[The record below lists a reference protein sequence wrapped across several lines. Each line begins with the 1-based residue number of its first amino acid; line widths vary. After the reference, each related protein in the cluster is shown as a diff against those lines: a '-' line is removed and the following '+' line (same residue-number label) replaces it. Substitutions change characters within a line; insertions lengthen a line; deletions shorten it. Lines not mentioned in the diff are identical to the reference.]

1 VTIRS
6 WILPRIATSPAATL
20 PCRPVPSESFEER
33 RRRAA
38 RIVRRLARTYPDAHC
53 ALHFETPFQLLV
65 ATILSAQCTDAMV
78 NRVTPELF
86 RRWGTPEKLAAA
98 EPAEVEAL
106 VRPTGFYRQK
116 AKSIQST
123 ARDVVE
129 RYGGEVP
136 RTLVELTSLRGVARK
151 TANVVLGNCFDV
163 PGLTVDTHMTR
174 VNQRL
179 RLARENDPVKIERE
193 LMELIPEREWTLYSH
208 RVIAHGREVCDA
220 RRPQCEACAL
230 REECPYPTSAA
241 ARAKKSVRKRPA

>member
-1 VTIRS
+1 
-6 WILPRIATSPAATL
+6 
-20 PCRPVPSESFEER
+20 VPSESSEER
-33 RRRAA
+33 KRRAA
-38 RIVRRLARTYPDAHC
+38 RIVRRLARAYPDARC

-98 EPAEVEAL
+98 EPGEVEAL

-123 ARDVVE
+123 AQDIVSRF
-129 RYGGEVP
+129 GGEVP
-136 RTLVELTSLRGVARK
+136 RTLDELTTLRGVARK

-179 RLARENDPVKIERE
+179 RLTRETDPVKIERD
-193 LMELIPEREWTLYSH
+193 LMKLIPAKEWTLYSH

-220 RRPQCEACAL
+220 RRPRCEGCAL
-230 REECPYPTSAA
+230 REECPFPGSPA
-241 ARAKKSVRKRPA
+241 ARVKKKKRA

>member
-1 VTIRS
+1 
-6 WILPRIATSPAATL
+6 
-20 PCRPVPSESFEER
+20 VPSESHEER

-38 RIVRRLARTYPDAHC
+38 RIVRRLARTYPDAAC
-53 ALHFETPFQLLV
+53 ALHYETPFHLLV

-98 EPAEVEAL
+98 EPGEVEAL

-116 AKSIQST
+116 TKSIQSA

-136 RTLVELTSLRGVARK
+136 RTLEELTTLRGVARK
-151 TANVVLGNCFDV
+151 TANVVLGNCFGV

-179 RLARENDPVKIERE
+179 RLTRQTDPVKIERE
-193 LMELIPEREWTLYSH
+193 LMELIPPREWTMYSH

-220 RRPQCEACAL
+220 RRPQCEGCAL
-230 REECPYPTSAA
+230 REECPFPGSAA
-241 ARAKKSVRKRPA
+241 ARAKRPRRA

>member
-1 VTIRS
+1 
-6 WILPRIATSPAATL
+6 
-20 PCRPVPSESFEER
+20 VPSESFEER
-33 RRRAA
+33 KRRAT
-38 RIVRRLARTYPDAHC
+38 RIVRSLARAYPDARC

-106 VRPTGFYRQK
+106 VRPTGFFRQK

-123 ARDVVE
+123 AQDIVSRF
-129 RYGGEVP
+129 GGEVP
-136 RTLVELTSLRGVARK
+136 RTLEELTTLRGVARK
-151 TANVVLGNCFDV
+151 TANVVLGNCFDT

-179 RLARENDPVKIERE
+179 RLTRQTDPVKIERD
-193 LMELIPEREWTLYSH
+193 LMALLPAKEWTLYSH

-230 REECPYPTSAA
+230 RPECPFPGSPA
-241 ARAKKSVRKRPA
+241 ARAKKKRA

>member
-1 VTIRS
+1 M
-6 WILPRIATSPAATL
+6 
-20 PCRPVPSESFEER
+20 PSESNEER

-38 RIVRRLARTYPDAHC
+38 RIVRRLARAYPDAQC

-98 EPAEVEAL
+98 EPGEVEAL
-106 VRPTGFYRQK
+106 VRPTGFFRQK

-123 ARDVVE
+123 AQDIVSRF
-129 RYGGEVP
+129 GGEVP
-136 RTLVELTSLRGVARK
+136 RTLEELTTLRGVARK
-151 TANVVLGNCFDV
+151 TANVVLGNCFGV

-179 RLARENDPVKIERE
+179 RLTRETDPVKIERD
-193 LMELIPEREWTLYSH
+193 LMELIPAKEWTLYSH

-220 RRPQCEACAL
+220 RRPLCEGCAL
-230 REECPYPTSAA
+230 REECPFPGSAA
-241 ARAKKSVRKRPA
+241 ARAKKKRA

>member
-1 VTIRS
+1 
-6 WILPRIATSPAATL
+6 
-20 PCRPVPSESFEER
+20 VPSESSEER
-33 RRRAA
+33 KRRAA
-38 RIVRRLARTYPDAHC
+38 RIVRRLARAYPDAHC

-98 EPAEVEAL
+98 EPGEVEAL
-106 VRPTGFYRQK
+106 VRPTGFFRQK

-123 ARDVVE
+123 AQDIVSRF
-129 RYGGEVP
+129 GGEVP
-136 RTLVELTSLRGVARK
+136 RTLEELTTLRGVARK

-179 RLARENDPVKIERE
+179 RLTRETDPMKIERD
-193 LMELIPEREWTLYSH
+193 LMKLIPSKEWTLYSH

-220 RRPQCEACAL
+220 RRPQCEGCAL
-230 REECPYPTSAA
+230 REECPFPGSPA
-241 ARAKKSVRKRPA
+241 ARAKKKRA

>member
-1 VTIRS
+1 M
-6 WILPRIATSPAATL
+6 
-20 PCRPVPSESFEER
+20 PSESSEER
-33 RRRAA
+33 KRRAA
-38 RIVRRLARTYPDAHC
+38 RIVRRLARAYPDAHC

-98 EPAEVEAL
+98 EPGEVEAL
-106 VRPTGFYRQK
+106 VRPTGFFRQK

-123 ARDVVE
+123 AQDIVSRF
-129 RYGGEVP
+129 GGEVP
-136 RTLVELTSLRGVARK
+136 RTLEELTTLRGVARK
-151 TANVVLGNCFDV
+151 TANVVLGNCFGV

-179 RLARENDPVKIERE
+179 RLTRATDPVKIERE
-193 LMELIPEREWTLYSH
+193 LMELIPAKEWTLYSH

-220 RRPQCEACAL
+220 RRPLCEACAL
-230 REECPYPTSAA
+230 RPECPFPGSPA
-241 ARAKKSVRKRPA
+241 ARAKKKRA

>member
-1 VTIRS
+1 
-6 WILPRIATSPAATL
+6 
-20 PCRPVPSESFEER
+20 VPSESFEER
-33 RRRAA
+33 KRRAA

-106 VRPTGFYRQK
+106 VRPTGFFRQK

-123 ARDVVE
+123 ARDLVE
-129 RYGGEVP
+129 RFGGEVP
-136 RTLVELTSLRGVARK
+136 RTLEELTTLRGVARK

-179 RLARENDPVKIERE
+179 RLTRHEDPVKIERE
-193 LMELIPEREWTLYSH
+193 LMELIPAREWTLYSH

-220 RRPQCEACAL
+220 RKPQCAACAL
-230 REECPYPTSAA
+230 RPECPFPGSAA
-241 ARAKKSVRKRPA
+241 ARRKRA

>member
-1 VTIRS
+1 M
-6 WILPRIATSPAATL
+6 
-20 PCRPVPSESFEER
+20 PSESFEER
-33 RRRAA
+33 KRRAA
-38 RIVRRLARTYPDAHC
+38 RIARRLARAYPDAHC

-123 ARDVVE
+123 ARDIVE
-129 RYGGEVP
+129 RFGGEVP
-136 RTLVELTSLRGVARK
+136 RTLGELTTLRGVARK
-151 TANVVLGNCFDV
+151 TANVVLGNCFDT

-179 RLARENDPVKIERE
+179 RLTRESDPVKIERD
-193 LMELIPEREWTLYSH
+193 LMELLPPREWTLYSH
-208 RVIAHGREVCDA
+208 RVIWHGREVCDA
-220 RRPQCEACAL
+220 RTPQCAGCAL
-230 REECPYPTSAA
+230 REECPFPKSSG
-241 ARAKKSVRKRPA
+241 ARAKKKRA

>member
-1 VTIRS
+1 
-6 WILPRIATSPAATL
+6 
-20 PCRPVPSESFEER
+20 VPGESQEQKK
-33 RRRAA
+33 RRAA
-38 RIVRRLARTYPDAHC
+38 RIVRRLARAYPDARC

-116 AKSIQST
+116 AKSIQSSAQDIV
-123 ARDVVE
+123 ARF
-129 RYGGEVP
+129 GGEVP
-136 RTLVELTSLRGVARK
+136 RTLEELTTLRGVARK

-163 PGLTVDTHMTR
+163 PGLTVDTHMAR

-179 RLARENDPVKIERE
+179 RLTRQSDPVKIERE
-193 LMELIPEREWTLYSH
+193 LMALLPPREWTLYSH
-208 RVIAHGREVCDA
+208 RVIQHGREVCDA
-220 RRPQCEACAL
+220 RRPRCEACAL
-230 REECPYPTSAA
+230 REECPFPGSAA
-241 ARAKKSVRKRPA
+241 ARAKKKRA

>member
-1 VTIRS
+1 M
-6 WILPRIATSPAATL
+6 
-20 PCRPVPSESFEER
+20 PSESFEER
-33 RRRAA
+33 KRRAT
-38 RIVRRLARTYPDAHC
+38 RIVRSLARAYPDARC

-106 VRPTGFYRQK
+106 VRPTGFFRQK

-123 ARDVVE
+123 AQDIVSRF
-129 RYGGEVP
+129 GGEVP
-136 RTLVELTSLRGVARK
+136 RTLEELTTLRGVARK
-151 TANVVLGNCFDV
+151 TANVVLGNCFDT

-179 RLARENDPVKIERE
+179 RLTRQTDPVKIERD
-193 LMELIPEREWTLYSH
+193 LMALLPAKEWTLYSH

-230 REECPYPTSAA
+230 RPECPFPGSPA
-241 ARAKKSVRKRPA
+241 ARAKKKRA

>member
-1 VTIRS
+1 
-6 WILPRIATSPAATL
+6 
-20 PCRPVPSESFEER
+20 VPSESLVER
-33 RRRAA
+33 KRRAA
-38 RIVRRLARTYPDAHC
+38 RIVRLLARAYPDAHC
-53 ALHFETPFQLLV
+53 ALRFETPFELLV

-98 EPAEVEAL
+98 EPGEVEAL

-123 ARDVVE
+123 AQDIVTRF
-129 RYGGEVP
+129 GGEVP
-136 RTLVELTSLRGVARK
+136 RTLGELTTLRGVARK

-179 RLARENDPVKIERE
+179 RLTRETDPVKIERE
-193 LMELIPEREWTLYSH
+193 LMELIPAEEWTLYSH

-230 REECPYPTSAA
+230 RRECPFPGSGA
-241 ARAKKSVRKRPA
+241 ARVKKKRA